1 MNKHL
6 QKFKPYVFLLLVC
19 LGLNSCV
26 TLKQIKYFQ
35 DIPDSTRSIKLKL
48 ANFVPVVV
56 HPADVLS
63 ITILTLDPTAT
74 ASVNL
79 ANSATIS
86 DLTGYMVD
94 KDGNIEMPELGKIKV
109 AGLTMDEARVVVK
122 ARADVYLKNETVLI
136 KSKTIKI
143 TVLGEVQRPGTVVI
157 PNEKVTIID
166 LLGYTGDITNFGQRD
181 NILLMRMNDDN
192 TYSTIR
198 VNLLNTDIIKSPYYY
213 LKNNDVVYV
222 APNHAKVASSD
233 VVFTRN
239 VSYITLALGFI
250 TTMLVLLKR

>member
-109 AGLTMDEARVVVK
+109 DGLTTAEVKNVVTERAKLYFTNPTVIVK
-122 ARADVYLKNETVLI
+122 NKN
-136 KSKTIKI
+136 IKI
-143 TVLGEVQRPGTVVI
+143 TVLGEVAKPGVV
-157 PNEKVTIID
+157 NSNMDKVTIID
-166 LLGYTGDITNFGQRD
+166 LLGMTGELTNYAKRD
-181 NILLMRMNDDN
+181 NIMLLRQNDDN
-192 TYSTIR
+192 SFTTVR
-198 VNLLNTDIIKSPYYY
+198 LNLKSSNIIKSPYYY
-213 LKNNDVVYV
+213 LQNNDVLYFEPTKGK
-222 APNHAKVASSD
+222 AISSD
-233 VVFTRN
+233 VEFGRNLQYLTLFT
-239 VSYITLALGFI
+239 TLI
-250 TTMLVLLKR
+250 TTVLFIFKR